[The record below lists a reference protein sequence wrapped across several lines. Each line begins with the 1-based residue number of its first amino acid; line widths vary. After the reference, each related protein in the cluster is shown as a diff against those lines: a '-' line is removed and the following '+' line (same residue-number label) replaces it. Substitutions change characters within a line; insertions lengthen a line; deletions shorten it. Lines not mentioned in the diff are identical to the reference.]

1 MVTSDNFGNQVF
13 DFVYKQ
19 YGKQMVENIKLDRNK
34 NTVNKLIES
43 SSRKND
49 SIEHAGNKIIAMLRL
64 NP

>member
-49 SIEHAGNKIIAMLRL
+49 TIEHTGNKIIAMLRL

>member
-34 NTVNKLIES
+34 NTVNRLIES
-43 SSRKND
+43 SSKRND